1 MHYLAPLPAN
11 VYDLLGQTRTANR
24 LAHALEEKGWHQL
37 KIKKNFL
44 NLRFFATL
52 VWFQFLGIKP

>member
-24 LAHALEEKGWHQL
+24 LAHALEEKGWHLL
-37 KIKKNFL
+37 KIKNILL
-44 NLRFFATL
+44 NLHIFATF
-52 VWFQFLGIKP
+52 VWC